1 MVGIIS
7 DELFTAKGGV
17 HINDVPK
24 INHHFG
30 QYHNIES

>member
-7 DELFTAKGGV
+7 DELFTAQGGV

-24 INHHFG
+24 IKSPFFD
-30 QYHNIES
+30 NITT